1 MAFLMGS
8 VLVAN
13 GLCSTDA
20 PLWFQRR
27 FLEIDQ
33 ELPILAMFVT
43 DRHKMSN
50 LNRTFHR
57 CFLPSFSSFS
67 QAGFKGKDF

>member
-8 VLVAN
+8 VLVP
-13 GLCSTDA
+13 TDA